1 MEEQISSQDVAPPS
15 ISPSA
20 VPQTS
25 VGESNITLFKA
36 LDHLPSPSSPAWH
49 SAIFLGGTCANTLR
63 MSLSAANTTKNWRDR
78 LLNHLRSA
86 LDHPTAVRGNNSGSI
101 SVFNPERT
109 DWDET
114 WVESPQDRRFAEQ
127 VAWELTAQRRCHMLV
142 FYFEAEAKGTVSL
155 LELGMALGRKDSSSS
170 SWRAGKEIF
179 VCCEPA
185 YWKMGNVCLACD
197 EVGVNV
203 HSTYEEMVGALVEY
217 LRQVASAP
225 GEG

>member
-1 MEEQISSQDVAPPS
+1 MEEQISSQGVAPPS
-15 ISPSA
+15 SFPSA

-25 VGESNITLFKA
+25 FGESNITLFKA
-36 LDHLPSPSSPAWH
+36 LDCLPSPSSPAWH
-49 SAIFLGGTCANTLR
+49 SAIFLGGTCASTLR
-63 MSLSAANTTKNWRDR
+63 ASLSAANTTNNWRDH
-78 LLNHLRSA
+78 LFHHLRSA
-86 LDHPTAVRGNNSGSI
+86 LDRPTAVRDNNSSSI

-114 WVESPQDRRFAEQ
+114 WVDSPQDRRFAEQ
-127 VAWELTAQRRCHMLV
+127 VAWELAAQRRCHMLV

-155 LELGMALGRKDSSSS
+155 LELGMALGRKESSSS
-170 SWRAGKEIF
+170 SGRAGKEIF

-197 EVGVNV
+197 EAGVSV
-203 HSTYEEMVGALVEY
+203 YSTYEGMVGALVEY
-217 LRQVASAP
+217 LRQMASAP